1 MTAER
6 AHHFGMVN
14 RIVARDALKDEV
26 ARIAARI
33 AERPRFGLAL
43 SKQAINLVQETRC
56 KRTAMES
63 VFHIHHLAHAHS
75 QLTSGDRARGVDANP
90 WQRRTRLETKSTGI
104 ADIE

>member
-14 RIVARDALKDEV
+14 RIVARDALKDQV
-26 ARIAARI
+26 AKIAAQI

-43 SKQAINLVQETRC
+43 SKQAINLVEETRG
-56 KRTAMES
+56 KRTA
-63 VFHIHHLAHAHS
+63 
-75 QLTSGDRARGVDANP
+75 
-90 WQRRTRLETKSTGI
+90 I